1 MLLFYFLC
9 NQCHFAVGG
18 ALLFTLYK
26 DGIKAKRPF
35 KSLLYLT
42 AIHEWVWIITC
53 IQKRCSPP
61 PIGFM
66 NAVHPYLINFTATLR
81 GQSYRLYFSE

>member
-42 AIHEWVWIITC
+42 AIHEWVWIITY
-53 IQKRCSPP
+53 IQNVVLHLQLEWITDRQWP
-61 PIGFM
+61 
-66 NAVHPYLINFTATLR
+66 
-81 GQSYRLYFSE
+81 